1 MEGGTEMSTT
11 TRPELSAKNPYWIEK
26 HRYYEL
32 KHFCLQYPIWRKK
45 LNTMDGYSRNRTVST
60 AGSKAEASNPTYETV
75 EARTRYLNWCGLV
88 EQAARETASDLAPY
102 ILKAVTEGLSY
113 EILKLRTSVPCC
125 RDIYY
130 DLYRRFFW
138 ILSRDRI

>member
-1 MEGGTEMSTT
+1 MERGTEMSTT

-32 KHFCLQYPIWRKK
+32 KHFCLQYPIWLKK
-45 LNTMDGYSRNRTVST
+45 LNTMDGYSHDRTMSK
-60 AGSKAEASNPTYETV
+60 AGSKAATSNPTYETV
-75 EARTRYLNWCGLV
+75 EARTIYLNWCGLV

-113 EILKLRTSVPCC
+113 EILKLRMSVPCC